1 MIKLAAMAGL
11 AMYLCACSSQGSAV
25 TKIVN
30 EQVGNSQAETQRVSA
45 NTVRAEQ
52 DDTEE
57 AGANEAAGASG
68 AGAAAGAGENAVNT
82 GDGDTGVNAAAGDSD
97 TGANAAADGNAE
109 VNKTAAGSGEPAVN
123 GAAANG
129 TDGID
134 VDLTKM
140 SSIMVYSEVYN
151 MMVEPETYIGKTIKI
166 QGPYYASY
174 WDQTDNYYHYVI
186 IEDATACCTQGLE
199 FIWDNNEHQFPDEYP
214 EDYTEVEISGTFN
227 KYEEEGQEFYYIAA
241 SDIVIK

>member
-1 MIKLAAMAGL
+1 MNKIIKSAAMASL

-30 EQVGNSQAETQRVSA
+30 EQMGNSQAETQRVSA
-45 NTVRAEQ
+45 NTGRAEQ
-52 DDTEE
+52 DVDTEE
-57 AGANEAAGASG
+57 AGANGAAG
-68 AGAAAGAGENAVNT
+68 
-82 GDGDTGVNAAAGDSD
+82 
-97 TGANAAADGNAE
+97 DGNAE
-109 VNKTAAGSGEPAVN
+109 VNETAAGSGEPTVN

-151 MMVEPETYIGKTIKI
+151 IMVEPETYIGKTIKI

-241 SDIVIK
+241 NDVVIR

>member
-1 MIKLAAMAGL
+1 MNRMIKLAAMAGL

-57 AGANEAAGASG
+57 AGANEATGASG
-68 AGAAAGAGENAVNT
+68 TGVAGAGENAVNN
-82 GDGDTGVNAAAGDSD
+82 GDGDIGVNAAAD
-97 TGANAAADGNAE
+97 NAE
-109 VNKTAAGSGEPAVN
+109 MNKTAAGSGEPAVN
-123 GAAANG
+123 GSAANG

-214 EDYTEVEISGTFN
+214 EDYTEVEIIGTFN

-241 SDIVIK
+241 NDIVIK